1 MKTEKQIS
9 DAVAQDALCSGGK
22 SCQMPTHPA
31 MANQDW
37 DPDANATDAEDD
49 SDDEDE
55 D

>member
-9 DAVAQDALCSGGK
+9 DAVAQNALMCGGK
-22 SCQMPTHPA
+22 SSPVPTHSA
-31 MANQDW
+31 MSNTDF

-49 SDDEDE
+49 DDEDGE